1 VSDQASDVAD
11 IGEILRLLPHRYP
24 FLLIDRV
31 VDIRGDEH
39 GIGIKN
45 LTINEP
51 FFAAGNL
58 VIPGVLVI
66 EGMAQ
71 TAGVLALRA
80 LPPTDRRR
88 IPFFL
93 SIDKAKFRKPAGPG
107 DRLEYHVDKLANR
120 RNVWRYRGEAKVG
133 RILVAERQ
141 SLRRSIHELLSVPN
155 VINIGFSFAALP
167 STLGDENSA
176 HRTWVAE
183 RRDPATCTS
192 QISRKSKCQT
202 TRR

>member
-1 VSDQASDVAD
+1 MASDDTSGVAD
-11 IGEILRLLPHRYP
+11 IREILRLLPHRYP

-31 VDIRGDEH
+31 INIRGDQH

-51 FFAAGNL
+51 FLAGSAENA

-71 TAGVLALRA
+71 TAGVLVLRP

-88 IPFFL
+88 TAFFM

-107 DRLEYHVDKLANR
+107 DTLEYHVNKLANR
-120 RNVWRYRGEAKVG
+120 RNMWWYRGEAKVSG
-133 RILVAERQ
+133 ILVAEAEV
-141 SLRRSIHELLSVPN
+141 SAYLAELNPTDT
-155 VINIGFSFAALP
+155 P
-167 STLGDENSA
+167 
-176 HRTWVAE
+176 
-183 RRDPATCTS
+183 
-192 QISRKSKCQT
+192 
-202 TRR
+202 